1 MAKPQVLSSDKMQS
15 SEQASSLDSTCFTPE
30 YILTDNL
37 PGYVNCLFKELIK
50 INPFNAKIIRNYI
63 EVEKV
68 EINIKESTKAD
79 KIKKLCWLS
88 RYLNHKSF
96 KSMTKRDVINYLDS
110 IKKPDSEDPGHRSI
124 GTYNGIRIVLLEFF
138 NVNGREISD
147 LTGFLIMDS
156 ETDPRESI
164 VLTFWKSKESMTSF
178 YNRENPTLEGLVN
191 NLKPLFSE
199 MPARFDYK
207 VILFKTT

>member
-37 PGYVNCLFKELIK
+37 PGYVNRLFKELIK

-207 VILFKTT
+207 VLFKTT